1 MEILNHSKEG
11 LGVLMD
17 KYKNFGQE
25 VLEAI
30 TENKKAVAR
39 LIRVTEDALSSSKEK
54 VKDMASDAQRTVKKN
69 PWTYIGAASA
79 AGLLFGLMLSKK
91 K

>member
-25 VLEAI
+25 VLEA
-30 TENKKAVAR
+30 
-39 LIRVTEDALSSSKEK
+39 LSSGKEK

-69 PWTYIGAASA
+69 PWAYIGAASA